1 MHTRVTL
8 KISPSPTISKILN
21 TYKNIEIELLLS
33 HVLKTTKE
41 FLFMHGEKELT
52 RNQEAK
58 LARMINRRLK
68 GEPVAYILGYKDF
81 LGYRFKVNKHVL
93 IPRPETEELVEL
105 VLDRITCP
113 PLASPSGE
121 GRRENLE
128 SPVRRSFSEGGRIKD
143 LKNISVLD
151 MGTGSGCIAI
161 AVVKVIFAQRK
172 DDLCRVVATD
182 ISTQALTVAK
192 VNANAHKVKI
202 KFIHSDLFGN
212 IPGKFDIIVA
222 NLPYVPAKLVKK
234 AMLHPQVPVSRWAP
248 KNVKDDPYIGLK
260 YEPVFA
266 LTDGTNSWQ
275 IYKRFFEQVRGHVQK
290 GSVIFLEIDPAQK
303 RDMPEI
309 IKKYLPNANIL
320 FHKDFH
326 GRYRFC
332 EITLR

>member
-33 HVLKTTKE
+33 HVLKTTKK

-58 LARMINRRLK
+58 LTRMINRRLM

-93 IPRPETEELVEL
+93 IPRPETEELVYKVHQVYK
-105 VLDRITCP
+105 VLK
-113 PLASPSGE
+113 E
-121 GRRENLE
+121 KQE
-128 SPVRRSFSEGGRIKD
+128 SI
-143 LKNISVLD
+143 NILD
-151 MGTGSGCIAI
+151 IGTGSGCIAI
-161 AVVKVIFAQRK
+161 AVAKVIFAQRK
-172 DDLCRVVATD
+172 DDLCRIVATD
-182 ISTQALTVAK
+182 ISPQALTVAK
-192 VNANAHKVKI
+192 ANARAHKVKI

-303 RDMPEI
+303 RDMPDI

-326 GRYRFC
+326 GRHRFC